1 MLFALHARLG
11 IEHCVM
17 RRKLNC
23 HGTDNSV
30 TEDAV
35 ATTGG
40 AYKGVALVSTTIA
53 DTELKRLAA
62 AGLTGAHFPFRWS
75 ISAPAR
81 RLMKPLHLA
90 NALPTSAGICKFT
103 WTAIRFAEL
112 APALRAVAE
121 LPVVG

>member
-1 MLFALHARLG
+1 MFGPRARFPFAEGRKYTPSDATKEMLFALHARLG
-11 IEHCVM
+11 IEHCVIVQP
-17 RRKLNC
+17 NC

-62 AGLTGAHFPFRWS
+62 AGLTGARFHY
-75 ISAPAR
+75 
-81 RLMKPLHLA
+81 MEHLGTGA
-90 NALPTSAGICKFT
+90 TD
-103 WTAIRFAEL
+103 R
-112 APALRAVAE
+112 
-121 LPVVG
+121 